1 MVYYISNNI
10 KEVVM
15 AEIFAV
21 FIDIDGTLTS
31 KKGHIPEKNLE
42 ALTRAQKQG
51 HKIFI
56 NTGRSRGNIS
66 DGLFDELSFADGMV
80 CGNGCHIIL
89 DGRDVF
95 KRFIPV
101 KVLTKLIDYIIER
114 PDIWCVFEG
123 EKELFYLEDFKKT
136 RKDNS
141 GKIPLVSAAEFE
153 KNYSHCAIEVVAA
166 GPKLPPDFEKT
177 FENELNVF
185 RLDTYADCVAHGCC
199 KADGMQKVLDIFGID
214 RAHTIAIGDS
224 ENDRNMLE
232 FAGTAVVMGNAPAAI
247 KETADF
253 VTLSNDEAGVAF
265 AVEKLIFGV

>member
-1 MVYYISNNI
+1 
-10 KEVVM
+10 M
-15 AEIFAV
+15 AERFAV

-31 KKGHIPEKNLE
+31 KKGKIPERNYKIL
-42 ALTRAQKQG
+42 RKAQEQG

-66 DGLFDELSFADGMV
+66 DDLFAALSFADGMV

-89 DGRDVF
+89 DGRDIF

-101 KVLTKLIDYIIER
+101 PVLTKLIDYIIAR

-123 EKELFYLEDFKKT
+123 EKELFYIEDFKKT
-136 RKDNS
+136 RQDNF
-141 GKIPLVSAAEFE
+141 GKIPIVSAESYG
-153 KNYSHCAIEVVAA
+153 KNYAQCGIEVVAA
-166 GPKLPPDFEKT
+166 GPKLPADFEKT

-214 RAHTIAIGDS
+214 RSHTIAIGDS

-232 FAGTAVVMGNAPAAI
+232 FAGTAVAMGNAPAAI
-247 KETADF
+247 KKTADF
-253 VTLSNDEAGVAF
+253 VTLSNEEAGVAF
-265 AVEKLIFGV
+265 AVEKLIFGE